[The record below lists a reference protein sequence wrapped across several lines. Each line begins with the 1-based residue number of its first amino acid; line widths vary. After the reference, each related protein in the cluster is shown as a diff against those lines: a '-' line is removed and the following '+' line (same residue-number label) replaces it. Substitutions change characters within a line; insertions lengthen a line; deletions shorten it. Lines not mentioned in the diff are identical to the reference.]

1 MKTLLKKYLINEA
14 ISDAAKKILRNLV
27 KATPEELS
35 LAKKGLSDEIARL
48 KAVEKPNNLQK
59 KA

>member
-35 LAKKGLSDEIARL
+35 LAKKGLSEFVHTL
-48 KAVEKPNNLQK
+48 
-59 KA
+59 